1 MIYITQ
7 LIFINQGK
15 EDIFLTFERTAIPL
29 MEKYGGKVIYRIRPD
44 KSNFIDGDAKE
55 TPYEIH
61 IISFDS
67 EQQLQNF
74 MQDDKRLNFIH
85 LKNESVKSVLLVK
98 GSKM

>member
-15 EDIFLTFERTAIPL
+15 EDLFLEFERTAIPL

-44 KSNFIDGDAKE
+44 RSNFIDCDAKE

-67 EQQLQNF
+67 EQLLQNF
-74 MQDDKRLNFIH
+74 LHDDERQNFIH
-85 LKNESVKSVLLVK
+85 LKNQSVKSILLVK
-98 GSKM
+98 GSKV